1 MRRDSGLLHPVAVI
15 ALIVLV
21 ANDHVWK
28 YSHPGWLTGKLSD
41 VAGLIVFPLVLSAAL
56 RLVSS
61 SERLLGGCVA
71 ATMIVFTLVKLWAP
85 ATHACAWAMGWLQAP
100 FGAVTPTMLVRDPSD
115 LLALPFALVALWLPR
130 RASLAH
136 HA

>member
-1 MRRDSGLLHPVAVI
+1 LRRDSGLLHPVAVI
-15 ALIVLV
+15 ALVVLV

-41 VAGLIVFPLVLSAAL
+41 VAGLIVFPLVLCAAL
-56 RLVSS
+56 RVVST

-71 ATMIVFTLVKLWAP
+71 ATMIVFALVKLWAP
-85 ATHACAWAMGWLQAP
+85 ATHACEWAMGWLQAP
-100 FGAVTPTMLVRDPSD
+100 FSSVTPTRLVRDPTD
-115 LLALPFALVALWLPR
+115 LLALPFALVALWLPA
-130 RASLAH
+130 RARVAQ